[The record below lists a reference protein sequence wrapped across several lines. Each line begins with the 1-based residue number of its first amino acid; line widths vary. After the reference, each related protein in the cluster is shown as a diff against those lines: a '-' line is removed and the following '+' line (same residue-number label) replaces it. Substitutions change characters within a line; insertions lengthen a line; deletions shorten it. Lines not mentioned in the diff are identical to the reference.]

1 MDDESSRLRTFNTPS
16 GRYRWKRMLFGIS
29 SAPEI
34 WQRKMYETNA
44 PVLRYYDMAKRV
56 TIQADASQTG
66 LGAALMQDGKP
77 ISYASRDMTDTEQN
91 YAQIEKELLA
101 TVSACERFNDFIYGR
116 GAVQVETDHKPL
128 ESIFKK
134 EIHMA
139 SKHLQR
145 MRLRL
150 QKYPLDVRYE
160 NGSEMY
166 VADMWSRAYNTETK
180 RDIDNAVSKVDD
192 SEERMF
198 SDMMLPEQKLIE
210 LQHATSNGAVL
221 QELDKVTK
229 TGGQP

>member
-1 MDDESSRLRTFNTPS
+1 
-16 GRYRWKRMLFGIS
+16 
-29 SAPEI
+29 
-34 WQRKMYETNA
+34 MYETNA
-44 PVLRYYDMAKRV
+44 RVLRYYDMAKRV

-101 TVSACERFNDFIYGR
+101 TASAYERFNDFIYGR
-116 GAVQVETDHKPL
+116 GAVHVETDHKPL

-139 SKHLQR
+139 PKHLQR

-150 QKYPLDVRYE
+150 QKYPLDVRYK

-166 VADMWSRAYNTETK
+166 VADMWSPAYNTETK

-210 LQHATSNGAVL
+210 LQHATSNDAVL

-229 TGGQP
+229 TGGQPWVLEIKY